1 MPSSLQTTWGA
12 SRPHPRIRTSIHGYE
27 DKNLRKN
34 RCQQTARVSA
44 QPLLT
49 PGLVDAVGHYG
60 GDVADTEQ
68 HW

>member
-1 MPSSLQTTWGA
+1 MLVQRDLISGRVAFKTPA
-12 SRPHPRIRTSIHGYE
+12 SFETMMEEPPRKST
-27 DKNLRKN
+27 

-60 GDVADTEQ
+60 GNAADTEH